1 MSIFQPR
8 ISVLLIQKFIAKL
21 VLALALRWL
30 EKNPDKPDAELC
42 EAKATYYCPTKC
54 LMWKLR
60 AKISSTIR
68 VKSQLLWSRMKFL
81 SGELIQNYLHRFYI
95 NLLVAI
101 LPVCLLCYKISS
113 LLTKGIDLM
122 QLQQD
127 FLVIRTRNS
136 FEIISVVKDTK
147 SVSSR
152 KTTLAENFWCN
163 HLEALYIICE
173 CSAITASRKLVISTR
188 LYYGYKLGKTHQ
200 NLVQFITSKNRF
212 SR

>member
-1 MSIFQPR
+1 
-8 ISVLLIQKFIAKL
+8 
-21 VLALALRWL
+21 
-30 EKNPDKPDAELC
+30 
-42 EAKATYYCPTKC
+42 
-54 LMWKLR
+54 
-60 AKISSTIR
+60 
-68 VKSQLLWSRMKFL
+68 MKFL

-152 KTTLAENFWCN
+152 KTTLAENF
-163 HLEALYIICE
+163 
-173 CSAITASRKLVISTR
+173 
-188 LYYGYKLGKTHQ
+188 
-200 NLVQFITSKNRF
+200 
-212 SR
+212 